1 MSTFRT
7 DLVATIPNLRSFAF
21 RLTRNADRRD
31 DLVQQALVLALTHED
46 KFDLGTDI
54 RAWAFKIL
62 YRRHLSNLRPASASK
77 TVSID
82 GLADVFVSDLPDQ
95 MDVMRRRDF
104 WRAIDK
110 IPKHQSD
117 VLIANLHGYSRKEMA
132 ARFGVERGT
141 TASRSSRACASL
153 RALIAG
159 DVASVPQRAVRS

>member
-21 RLTRNADRRD
+21 SLTRNADRRD

-46 KFDLGTDI
+46 KFEPGTDI
-54 RAWAFKIL
+54 RAWAFKIM

-82 GLADVFVSDLPDQ
+82 GLADVFVSELPDQ
-95 MDVMRRRDF
+95 MDALRRRDF
-104 WRAIDK
+104 WRAIEK

-117 VLIANLHGYSRKEMA
+117 VLIADIHGYTPVEIASRFHIA
-132 ARFGVERGT
+132 IGT
-141 TASRSSRACASL
+141 TKSRSSRACASL